1 MLSFKIYLK
10 LSVTLR
16 NQINPVT
23 QNRTTNKHG
32 STRVKD
38 LALTEEWTTSISR
51 GRMPGMAGH
60 SSHTGSMSDVGH
72 LASGQNS
79 KQRKGP
85 SNGVHWINLSMS
97 CALRH
102 PASPDPNL
110 HSQDKYLCHHSP
122 SVPGHK
128 FNLSSIILVQRYN
141 FPPPNNVFKTSE
153 QARDETSLLNM
164 TKHFGNPDFFLWL
177 LFV

>member
-1 MLSFKIYLK
+1 
-10 LSVTLR
+10 
-16 NQINPVT
+16 
-23 QNRTTNKHG
+23 
-32 STRVKD
+32 
-38 LALTEEWTTSISR
+38 
-51 GRMPGMAGH
+51 MAGY
-60 SSHTGSMSDVGH
+60 SLHTGSKSDVGH
-72 LASGQNS
+72 LASGKDS

-141 FPPPNNVFKTSE
+141 SPPSHSNEFKTSK
-153 QARDETSLLNM
+153 QARDRTSSLNM
-164 TKHFGNPDFFLWL
+164 TKHFGIQIFFFFFFWL

>member
-1 MLSFKIYLK
+1 
-10 LSVTLR
+10 
-16 NQINPVT
+16 
-23 QNRTTNKHG
+23 
-32 STRVKD
+32 
-38 LALTEEWTTSISR
+38 
-51 GRMPGMAGH
+51 MAGYSLH
-60 SSHTGSMSDVGH
+60 IGSMSDVGH
-72 LASGQNS
+72 LASGKDS

-141 FPPPNNVFKTSE
+141 FPRPPHSNEFKTSKTGQGWDLVTE
-153 QARDETSLLNM
+153 HDKA
-164 TKHFGNPDFFLWL
+164 FWNPDF
-177 LFV
+177 LFFCAYYLYKMT

>member
-1 MLSFKIYLK
+1 
-10 LSVTLR
+10 
-16 NQINPVT
+16 
-23 QNRTTNKHG
+23 
-32 STRVKD
+32 
-38 LALTEEWTTSISR
+38 
-51 GRMPGMAGH
+51 MAGYSLH
-60 SSHTGSMSDVGH
+60 IGSMSDVGH
-72 LASGQNS
+72 LASGKDS

-141 FPPPNNVFKTSE
+141 FPPPLTVTSLRPPK
-153 QARDETSLLNM
+153 QARDGTSSLNM
-164 TKHFGNPDFFLWL
+164 TKHFGIQIFYFFVLIICIK
-177 LFV
+177 

>member
-1 MLSFKIYLK
+1 MASEQLRTSCNSETLSFKISLK
-10 LSVTLR
+10 LCVTLR

-23 QNRTTNKHG
+23 QNHTPNKHG
-32 STRVKD
+32 SKRVKD
-38 LALTEEWTTSISR
+38 LGPTEEWTTSISR

-60 SSHTGSMSDVGH
+60 SSHIGSMSDVGH
-72 LASGQNS
+72 LASGQDS

-141 FPPPNNVFKTSE
+141 SPPTS
-153 QARDETSLLNM
+153 Q
-164 TKHFGNPDFFLWL
+164 
-177 LFV
+177 

>member
-1 MLSFKIYLK
+1 MSFTIKRFLK
-10 LSVTLR
+10 LPATLR

-23 QNRTTNKHG
+23 YN
-32 STRVKD
+32 
-38 LALTEEWTTSISR
+38 LTVSEYPQQTCFRNSGLTKTSISK
-51 GRMPGMAGH
+51 GRMPSMAGH
-60 SSHTGSMSDVGH
+60 SSHIGSMSDAGH
-72 LASGQNS
+72 LASGQDS

-128 FNLSSIILVQRYN
+128 FNLSSIILLWMYN
-141 FPPPNNVFKTSE
+141 FPPS
-153 QARDETSLLNM
+153 Q
-164 TKHFGNPDFFLWL
+164 
-177 LFV
+177 

>member
-1 MLSFKIYLK
+1 MIWASQKNEQQAPAE
-10 LSVTLR
+10 VGC
-16 NQINPVT
+16 P
-23 QNRTTNKHG
+23 
-32 STRVKD
+32 
-38 LALTEEWTTSISR
+38 AW
-51 GRMPGMAGH
+51 RMH
-60 SSHTGSMSDVGH
+60 SSRAGSMSDVGH
-72 LASGQNS
+72 LASGQDS

-102 PASPDPNL
+102 PALPDPNL

-128 FNLSSIILVQRYN
+128 FNLSSIILVLRYN
-141 FPPPNNVFKTSE
+141 FPPPCSNEFKTPE
-153 QARDETSLLNM
+153 QARDRISPLRM
-164 TKHFGNPDFFLWL
+164 TRHFWKPDFCVFECMCL